1 MTPFLKRG
9 FLMRKKILLLGLIIT
24 LISIAVIFFIRC
36 SFASVLFSLHSALQ
50 EDSTFAY
57 HNYITDDVYILQ
69 TNNDKKTLTL
79 YRKQADGSLLRYAL
93 SEDSVTSDVTKNGQW
108 QLHSCKPLPDSPFL
122 LADEI
127 CALLKGKSD
136 STYHLK
142 TFADFLL
149 SSISGIYNDS
159 SILIDYKN
167 LPNVIQATI
176 ALIKNNNVTKEL
188 HIDKQLN
195 TTNIICNI
203 VLFENEAK
211 TEQIISILSDAIQPM
226 YRDTIYDALTDTCN
240 HTGTYCIRIKTSIL
254 GNFSSIEIY
263 NNSETVYTIEKL
275 K

>member
-9 FLMRKKILLLGLIIT
+9 FLMRKRILLLGLIIT
-24 LISIAVIFFIRC
+24 LISIAVIFFIRS

-127 CALLKGKSD
+127 CALLQNVPLETEAIAAALAPLEGR
-136 STYHLK
+136 LM
-142 TFADFLL
+142 
-149 SSISGIYNDS
+149 GIT
-159 SILIDYKN
+159 
-167 LPNVIQATI
+167 PAQI
-176 ALIKNNNVTKEL
+176 AAGL
-188 HIDKQLN
+188 
-195 TTNIICNI
+195 
-203 VLFENEAK
+203 
-211 TEQIISILSDAIQPM
+211 TE
-226 YRDTIYDALTDTCN
+226 
-240 HTGTYCIRIKTSIL
+240 
-254 GNFSSIEIY
+254 
-263 NNSETVYTIEKL
+263 
-275 K
+275 